1 MISHPPIMGRRIML
15 MMAYAMLAAAWSP
28 SAGVVPVAIADF
40 RTAALPPLIKVERSI
55 PRAEMTKRVED
66 ILRSRQCTIQGQQA
80 GNFDVV
86 VPFAIL
92 LGADGV
98 AKKVVVDKLGCNSV
112 EMLVAQIVVAQA
124 ARGDFV
130 VKPGRTEEWFGS
142 DVYFKN
148 KEPSMGEALKDPN
161 KVTCKSSPKLG
172 SRLNVNRT
180 CKTAAE
186 WRLYEQDRQQLGR
199 DIRNAGECRGN
210 ANCGD

>member
-1 MISHPPIMGRRIML
+1 MS
-15 MMAYAMLAAAWSP
+15 MMALAMVAAAWAPSP
-28 SAGVVPVAIADF
+28 VGVPVAIADF
-40 RTAALPPLIKVERSI
+40 RTAGLPPLIKVERSM

-66 ILRSRQCTIQGQQA
+66 ILQSRQCTIEGQQA

-92 LGADGV
+92 IGADGI
-98 AKKVVVDKLGCNSV
+98 ARKIVVDKLGCNPL

-130 VKPGRTEEWFGS
+130 VKPGNTEQWFGS

-148 KEPSMGEALKDPN
+148 SEPSVGEALKEPN

-172 SRLNVNRT
+172 SRLIVNRT

-186 WRLYEQDRQQLGR
+186 WRSYEQDRQQLGR
-199 DIRNAGECRGN
+199 DIRNAGECVGRSG
-210 ANCGD
+210 C

>member
-1 MISHPPIMGRRIML
+1 MS
-15 MMAYAMLAAAWSP
+15 MMAFAMVAAAWSP
-28 SAGVVPVAIADF
+28 SAGGVPVAIADF
-40 RTAALPPLIKVERSI
+40 RTAGLPPLIKVERSI
-55 PRAEMTKRVED
+55 PRAEMTKRGED
-66 ILRSRQCTIQGQQA
+66 FLQSRHCTIKGQQA
-80 GNFDVV
+80 GSFDVV

-98 AKKVVVDKLGCNSV
+98 ARKVEVDKLGCNPV
-112 EMLVAQIVVAQA
+112 EKLVAQIVVTQA

-130 VKPGRTEEWFGS
+130 VKPGRTEQWFGS

-148 KEPSMGEALKDPN
+148 SEPSIGEALKEPN

-186 WRLYEQDRQQLGR
+186 WRVYEQDRQQLGR
-199 DIRNAGECRGN
+199 DIRNAGECRGT
-210 ANCGD
+210 NCSN

>member
-1 MISHPPIMGRRIML
+1 MS
-15 MMAYAMLAAAWSP
+15 MMALAMVAAAWAP
-28 SAGVVPVAIADF
+28 STVGVPVAIADF
-40 RTAALPPLIKVERSI
+40 RTAGLPPLIKVERSI

-66 ILRSRQCTIQGQQA
+66 FLQSRQCTIKGQQA
-80 GNFDVV
+80 GSFDVV

-98 AKKVVVDKLGCNSV
+98 ARKVVVDKLGCNPV

-130 VKPGRTEEWFGS
+130 VKPGRTEQWFGS

-148 KEPSMGEALKDPN
+148 SEPSIGEALKEPN

-186 WRLYEQDRQQLGR
+186 WRVYEQDRQQLGR
-199 DIRNAGECRGN
+199 DICNAGECRGT
-210 ANCGD
+210 NCSN

>member
-1 MISHPPIMGRRIML
+1 MS
-15 MMAYAMLAAAWSP
+15 MMALAMVAAAWAP
-28 SAGVVPVAIADF
+28 STVGVPVAIADF
-40 RTAALPPLIKVERSI
+40 RTAGLPPLIKVERSM

-66 ILRSRQCTIQGQQA
+66 ILQSRQCTIEGQQA

-92 LGADGV
+92 MGADGI
-98 AKKVVVDKLGCNSV
+98 ARKIVVDKLGCNPV

-124 ARGDFV
+124 SRGDFV
-130 VKPGRTEEWFGS
+130 VNPGRTEQWFGS

-148 KEPSMGEALKDPN
+148 SEPSIGEALEDPN

-172 SRLNVNRT
+172 SRVSVNRM

-199 DIRNAGECRGN
+199 DIRNAGECRS
-210 ANCGD
+210 NCTN